1 MSTDALRYESFKYL
15 TARCGG
21 QSALARFLNAGRERK
36 FLTQQNIS
44 SILASGRLSFITA
57 RYIERALYL
66 PSSTMDF
73 ISLERLHDAG
83 LNVLNLRCMENE
95 AKDAIHGLVRLLLE
109 RSQK

>member
-1 MSTDALRYESFKYL
+1 MSADALRYESFKYL

-36 FLTQQNIS
+36 NLTQQKIS
-44 SILASGRLSFITA
+44 LILASGRLSVLTA

-66 PSSTMDF
+66 PPKTMDS
-73 ISLERLHDAG
+73 ISLERLHNAG
-83 LNVLNLRCMENE
+83 LNVLGLRCMENE
-95 AKDAIHGLVRLLLE
+95 AKNAIYGLIRLLLE